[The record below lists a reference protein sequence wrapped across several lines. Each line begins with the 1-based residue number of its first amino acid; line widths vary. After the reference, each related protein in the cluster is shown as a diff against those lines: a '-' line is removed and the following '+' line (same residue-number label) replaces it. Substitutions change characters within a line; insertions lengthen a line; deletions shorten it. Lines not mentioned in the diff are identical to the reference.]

1 MKTKITSHQ
10 KTALM
15 CQFKY
20 AWIAFAAAVGLIFV
34 GSAQAQPVTGTPTL
48 SNLPTT
54 LTALYG
60 DWGTATITD
69 TTNGFEV
76 SAPNGAND
84 GGGSGYYLI
93 PVANRQTLN
102 PKDTEAVLTL
112 TINDGNTVSTM
123 WVGVPV
129 QLGDNGG
136 NYGVGGYVGE
146 FGNGYNGT
154 QSPGSATF
162 VTNANN
168 TMTITETMDL
178 PTNMIATIKAG
189 GDTINGFNP
198 EYYPALYGTNPY
210 DVTFN
215 SLVLQPPPAGLAI
228 TSSQYNPATSQFTL
242 IWTSQASAQYTVQY
256 SSNLLSGFTALA
268 SSIPSGGT
276 TTTNTVTVPAGNVG
290 FFRILQQ

>member
-1 MKTKITSHQ
+1 
-10 KTALM
+10 M

-20 AWIAFAAAVGLIFV
+20 AWIAAAVGLLWA

-48 SNLPTT
+48 SNIPTT

-60 DWGTATITD
+60 DWSPTATTPPTITD
-69 TTNGFEV
+69 TTNGLEV
-76 SAPNGAND
+76 YAPNGAND
-84 GGGSGYYLI
+84 GGGSGYYFI
-93 PVANRQTLN
+93 PVANRQILN
-102 PKDTEAVLTL
+102 PKDTVAVLTL
-112 TINDGNTVSTM
+112 TINDSNTESTM

-129 QLGDNGG
+129 QLGDNVG

-146 FGNGYNGT
+146 FSPGYNGT
-154 QSPGSATF
+154 QSPGYARY

-178 PTNMIATIKAG
+178 PAAMISTIKAG

-198 EYYPALYGTNPY
+198 EFYPALYGTNPY

-215 SLVLQPPPAGLAI
+215 SLVLQPGLAI
-228 TSSQYNPATSQFTL
+228 TSSQYNPATSQVTL
-242 IWTSQASAQYTVQY
+242 SWTSQAGAQYTIQY
-256 SSNLLSGFTALA
+256 SANLTSGFTALV
-268 SSIPSGGT
+268 SNIPSGGAT
-276 TTTNTVTVPAGNVG
+276 TTSTATAPAGNVG